1 MDWRW
6 VGLLA
11 GIVIVACAQAA
22 QENDDDDGGTGGIT
36 GFTTTSAGGSTGG
49 ATAVNSTVQ
58 SANSTAASVVAST
71 VGPGPVSSSSGSMN
85 CAQLPTF
92 EDCANCYC
100 MQDPTGCQAYI
111 NVIDTYIYCGGECG
125 SECSLYCSTLNPID
139 ITTTCDTCIAG
150 FDCNFPT
157 TTQMQQDCTNF
168 QNACLAS
175 TSCVNFVTSLQNC
188 PL

>member
-1 MDWRW
+1 MNWRW
-6 VGLLA
+6 VGAVA

-36 GFTTTSAGGSTGG
+36 GFPTSAGG
-49 ATAVNSTVQ
+49 ATQSAVNATVD

-71 VGPGPVSSSSGSMN
+71 AGPGPASVVASSSSGSMN

-100 MQDPTGCQAYI
+100 AQDPTGCQAYI
-111 NVIDTYIYCGGECG
+111 NVIDTYIYCGAECG
-125 SECSLYCSTLNPID
+125 TECTLYCSTLNPID
-139 ITTTCDTCIAG
+139 ITTTCDACIAN
-150 FDCNFPT
+150 FDCGIPS

-168 QNACLAS
+168 QNACIAS
-175 TSCVNFVTSLQNC
+175 TSCINFVTSLQNC
-188 PL
+188 P